1 MKKLYLALMLVLGFG
16 LNVYA
21 SNNTPESVITSF
33 LEAMRNGDETKA
45 RTYLDKDS
53 FVKPKNIMKP
63 NLGTKDFTKR
73 DLSLITGIFMS
84 GNGGTNWK
92 YEAKK
97 STININP
104 DNKGVYTYDVAIS
117 NSNYDTEKMFYL
129 KIINNSWKITGW
141 I

>member
-21 SNNTPESVITSF
+21 SNNNPESVITSF

-63 NLGTKDFTKR
+63 NLKTKNFTKKN
-73 DLSLITGIFMS
+73 LSLITKIS
-84 GNGGTNWK
+84 INRNVRTNWK
-92 YEAKK
+92 KKKKK

-104 DNKGVYTYDVAIS
+104 D
-117 NSNYDTEKMFYL
+117 
-129 KIINNSWKITGW
+129 
-141 I
+141 

>member
-1 MKKLYLALMLVLGFG
+1 MKKLFLALMLVFGFG

-45 RTYLDKDS
+45 RTYLDLNS
-53 FVKPKNIMKP
+53 FIKPKNIMKP

-73 DLSLITGIFMS
+73 DLGLVDNMFNQGGK
-84 GNGGTNWK
+84 GNNWK
-92 YEAKK
+92 YEVKK
-97 STININP
+97 STRNTNP
-104 DNKGVYTYDVAIS
+104 DNKGVYTYDVSSSTAE
-117 NSNYDTEKMFYL
+117 YELEKIYRV
-129 KIINNSWKITGW
+129 KKINNSWKITGW

>member
-1 MKKLYLALMLVLGFG
+1 MKRIVLAIMLVLGFG

-45 RTYLDKDS
+45 RTYLDLNS
-53 FVKPKNIMKP
+53 FIKPKNIMKP

-97 STININP
+97 
-104 DNKGVYTYDVAIS
+104 V
-117 NSNYDTEKMFYL
+117 L
-129 KIINNSWKITGW
+129 
-141 I
+141 

>member
-1 MKKLYLALMLVLGFG
+1 MVGLIGSMKQ
-16 LNVYA
+16 
-21 SNNTPESVITSF
+21 
-33 LEAMRNGDETKA
+33 
-45 RTYLDKDS
+45 
-53 FVKPKNIMKP
+53 
-63 NLGTKDFTKR
+63 
-73 DLSLITGIFMS
+73 
-84 GNGGTNWK
+84 
-92 YEAKK
+92 K